1 MSKIG
6 FFKPGHIIAFQ
17 LDETDHSAISV
28 EITRIIKIFANHG
41 QECFI
46 LSDTD
51 YIPNSLKNVSK
62 EVPRTLDKVFVYN
75 GKGLDEHIIRML
87 KRYTDNINLIITD
100 LSLLPDADFDS
111 FKNVYTQSQRLY
123 TYGYI
128 EEHELFEYKP
138 IQKFQYIKDQNIYF
152 GGTERNRTVDFLE
165 YVYRPNVIWR
175 GKSDSLH
182 IKNYITYNEH
192 QMMMMRSKYSPVI
205 GDESYNDVGFITPRY
220 YECLRYDVIPFVDI
234 KYDPDEVLIQSDDFR
249 RVSGYLDMMDKIHT
263 LETQP
268 QRYQDILNA
277 QKQEITQKMINGDNI
292 YDALK

>member
-17 LDETDHSAISV
+17 SDETDHSAISV

-46 LSDTD
+46 LSNTD
-51 YIPNSLKNVSK
+51 YIPGFLKNVSK

-100 LSLLPDADFDS
+100 LSLLPDIDLDS
-111 FKNVYTQSQRLY
+111 FKNIYTQSKRLY
-123 TYGYI
+123 TYGHI
-128 EEHELFEYKP
+128 EEHELFEYK
-138 IQKFQYIKDQNIYF
+138 KEECRKDIGLIYF
-152 GGTERNRTVDFLE
+152 GGAERNRTKDFFE
-165 YVYRPNVIWR
+165 YVYRPNIQWR
-175 GKSDSLH
+175 GKCKTLSIDKCIPYIEH
-182 IKNYITYNEH
+182 IE
-192 QMMMMRSKYSPVI
+192 MMKHSVYSPII
-205 GDESYNDVGFITPRY
+205 GDESYNDIGFITPRY

-234 KYDPDEVLIQSDDFR
+234 KYDPDEILIKQDDFR
-249 RVSGYLDMMDKIHT
+249 RVYSYLDMMDKIHT